1 MSTIKFALTSYS
13 ESETT
18 EGELLGRRD
27 RIEKSPTTCPSSQN
41 DMTELYARIDKIET
55 HLSPIRLLPVDVL
68 RKVFTHFRDT
78 QIVAP
83 SKQCPPLLSISQVC
97 SSWRTITINSPSLW
111 NSITITLTEYSMRRI
126 NWGYLLDLWLKR
138 SKDSPLTFEIK
149 DLPDPGGVARDSDN
163 QAFLLALRLLVAHSQ
178 RWKDVRLSTS
188 VRVRPNVIAESLNKA
203 CNHASFPLL
212 ESITFKQPPFMD
224 DMVLNPDGVDFN
236 NLMALLHGSPRLR
249 TVVWHAWQPRRTFD
263 IMQLPLPQ
271 LTRIVFKSNVSLKDF
286 YSILSEGR
294 QLRYISFKAIT
305 RERTSGSF
313 DQICHP
319 HLEALCFSDPAGI
332 LGRLFDLLT
341 LPALTKLH
349 IAKAMGHGVMWPH
362 KSFMS

>member
-1 MSTIKFALTSYS
+1 
-13 ESETT
+13 
-18 EGELLGRRD
+18 
-27 RIEKSPTTCPSSQN
+27 
-41 DMTELYARIDKIET
+41 
-55 HLSPIRLLPVDVL
+55 
-68 RKVFTHFRDT
+68 
-78 QIVAP
+78 
-83 SKQCPPLLSISQVC
+83 
-97 SSWRTITINSPSLW
+97 
-111 NSITITLTEYSMRRI
+111 
-126 NWGYLLDLWLKR
+126 
-138 SKDSPLTFEIK
+138 
-149 DLPDPGGVARDSDN
+149 
-163 QAFLLALRLLVAHSQ
+163 
-178 RWKDVRLSTS
+178 
-188 VRVRPNVIAESLNKA
+188 
-203 CNHASFPLL
+203 
-212 ESITFKQPPFMD
+212 
-224 DMVLNPDGVDFN
+224 MVLNSDGVDFN

-305 RERTSGSF
+305 RERTFGSF

-341 LPALTKLH
+341 LPALNKLH

-362 KSFMS
+362 KSFMSFVQRSGFKLQTLVLNDLQARPDEILAILHHLSSSLVRLSLKNQAPFPSITNDVLGALTYPPTCCVSDISQVEDLGIMGAVYRSTKFTIFRDQYIGYMKGVGHLGFDVDDEEEEETIEADDNLPNHLKSVLCPRLRHIAFEGCFSDTEDGVLSSMVLSRLALQPDSHLSRLRSGSFRVAMRLPLDAEHLAVTHPSRIMYYTG

>member
-1 MSTIKFALTSYS
+1 MLRDVRESESLIIHLSKSVTQVSRLTFRPHIHDRLSVERNIENFHPPLQSFKFLRPSIHSLTARFEFAMDTLPFGERFHRRTTRVFADHKHIDASKLFNMALTSS
-13 ESETT
+13 NLDGEGETPSFQAGIIVDHEFLFGCLRQIRVDLSRLQTISKTEQSNSFESETT

-68 RKVFTHFRDT
+68 RKVFTHFRDR

-212 ESITFKQPPFMD
+212 ESITFKQLAA
-224 DMVLNPDGVDFN
+224 VYG
-236 NLMALLHGSPRLR
+236 
-249 TVVWHAWQPRRTFD
+249 
-263 IMQLPLPQ
+263 
-271 LTRIVFKSNVSLKDF
+271 
-286 YSILSEGR
+286 
-294 QLRYISFKAIT
+294 
-305 RERTSGSF
+305 
-313 DQICHP
+313 
-319 HLEALCFSDPAGI
+319 
-332 LGRLFDLLT
+332 
-341 LPALTKLH
+341 
-349 IAKAMGHGVMWPH
+349 
-362 KSFMS
+362 